1 MYQRV
6 NFKTEDGVIIV
17 GDYYSAENPK
27 GHILMLHMMPAL
39 KESWQECAKV
49 FTKAGFSCLAI
60 DQRGHGESVKT
71 EDGRILNFKDFDDA
85 GQQSKILDV
94 RAAVQWLEQQGAA
107 ISKLALVGASIGANL
122 SLQYLVETAQL
133 KTAILL
139 SPGLDYRGIKVDE
152 LAKKISPAQTFL
164 CVAASD
170 DDYSYQTC
178 RALFG
183 ITGQVKVVQLAQGGH
198 GTNIFND
205 HPEVIDQMVEW
216 IAAKL
221 GV

>member
-6 NFKTEDGVIIV
+6 NFTTEDGVIIV
-17 GDYYSAENPK
+17 GDYYSAENAK
-27 GHILMLHMMPAL
+27 GHVLFLHMMPAL

-49 FTKAGFSCLAI
+49 FVKAGFSCLAI

-71 EDGRILNFKDFDDA
+71 VDGRTLNFKDFDDA
-85 GQQSKILDV
+85 KQQSKILDV
-94 RAAVQWLEQQGAA
+94 RAAANWLQQQGAE
-107 ISKLALVGASIGANL
+107 ITRVALVGASIGANL
-122 SLQYLVETAQL
+122 SLRFLVETPGL
-133 KTAILL
+133 PTAVLL

-152 LAKKISPAQTFL
+152 LARKLPEGKTFM
-164 CVAASD
+164 CVAAGD

-183 ITGQVKVVQLAQGGH
+183 ITGEVKVVQLPQGGH

-205 HPEVIDQMVEW
+205 HPELIGQMVEW
-216 IAAKL
+216 ISAKL
-221 GV
+221 KV